1 MGKKE
6 LIDFKLPEKY
16 ADNLI
21 KIDDGLDNIP
31 ELIDFISC
39 GKTIEE
45 YKKFAIYM
53 NIEYTK
59 HILKEYEYECE
70 SELSDE
76 ERNMLQQTIKNMIEE
91 YNSL

>member
-1 MGKKE
+1 MNKKE

-59 HILKEYEYECE
+59 HNLKEYECE

-76 ERNMLQQTIKNMIEE
+76 EINMLQQTIKNMIEE

>member
-59 HILKEYEYECE
+59 HNLKEYEYE

-76 ERNMLQQTIKNMIEE
+76 EINMLQQTIKNMIEE

>member
-1 MGKKE
+1 MGKEE
-6 LIDFKLPEKY
+6 LIDFKLPDKY

-21 KIDDGLDNIP
+21 KIEDGLDHIP

-53 NIEYTK
+53 NIEYMK
-59 HILKEYEYECE
+59 HNLKEYEYE

-76 ERNMLQQTIKNMIEE
+76 EKNTLQQTIENMIKE

>member
-6 LIDFKLPEKY
+6 LIDFKLPDKY

-59 HILKEYEYECE
+59 HNLKEYEYE
-70 SELSDE
+70 SKLSDE